1 MSNIRGIRIF
11 TPVGNRELLSK
22 TIASKIEEAIRSK
35 KLVEGNRLPSEFH
48 LCEQFGVSRTSLREA
63 LRMLSARGLIS
74 IVKGKGIFVTGFSAE
89 SVTLPFHRFLESQS
103 ELRYVMDVVHARQ
116 IIEPSIAAF
125 AALHST
131 GEDIGRLEKD
141 LKELRESTGDFTALA
156 ILDMNFH
163 LDIAKATHNPLM
175 PLILEP
181 IQRLLPDI
189 KSSVYATIAEAK
201 DSAVTLHR
209 KIFDAIA
216 RHDAGDAQEAMRQH
230 LIIAEEHAE
239 QMLKTQFTSI
249 EPSLAGERLS
259 GLAENV

>member
-1 MSNIRGIRIF
+1 
-11 TPVGNRELLSK
+11 
-22 TIASKIEEAIRSK
+22 
-35 KLVEGNRLPSEFH
+35 
-48 LCEQFGVSRTSLREA
+48 
-63 LRMLSARGLIS
+63 MLSARGLIS

-116 IIEPSIAAF
+116 IIEPSIASF

-131 GEDIGRLEKD
+131 KEDVARLKKD
-141 LKELRESTGDFTALA
+141 LRDLQECRGDFTALA
-156 ILDMNFH
+156 ALDMNFH
-163 LDIAKATHNPLM
+163 LDIAKATGNTLM

-201 DSAVTLHR
+201 DSAVALHQ
-209 KIFDAIA
+209 KIFDAIVA
-216 RHDAGDAQEAMRQH
+216 HNADEAQDAMRQH

-239 QMLKTQFTSI
+239 KMLKMQFDGAGTSLV
-249 EPSLAGERLS
+249 EEGQS
-259 GLAENV
+259 GLAGKL